1 MILKSDA
8 GLTWS
13 ASAIPGD
20 SELHRGIS
28 LFQGEGGGG
37 VLLTRDVP
45 EMVDHIVQEV
55 LDECQDRELLTIR
68 PNPTS

>member
-1 MILKSDA
+1 MILKSA
-8 GLTWS
+8 AELTWS

-20 SELHRGIS
+20 ASCIRKR

-37 VLLTRDVP
+37 VLLACDVP

-55 LDECQDRELLTIR
+55 LDEGQDRELLTIGR
-68 PNPTS
+68 IPP